1 LASHGVPPTPR
12 CAMAETQYRLLQVNS
27 EGDVLVLTITE
38 AQVEGDTIAQALHK
52 ELLAARQA
60 ADARNVVVDFQNVL
74 YISSVAFGP
83 LLGIRRTLQGLDG
96 RLIVCGL
103 NQMVGDI
110 FYTTR
115 MVSPTGEFSAP
126 FEMKPDVPSA
136 IAAMA
141 SPPKTEPPPA

>member
-1 LASHGVPPTPR
+1 
-12 CAMAETQYRLLQVNS
+12 MAETPYRLLQANA

-38 AQVEGDTIAQALHK
+38 AQVEGDTIAQTLHQ
-52 ELLAARQA
+52 ELLAARQTE
-60 ADARNVVVDFQNVL
+60 DARKVVVDFQNVI

-83 LLGIRRTLQGLDG
+83 LLHLRRTLQGVNG

-103 NQMVGDI
+103 NKMVGDI

-126 FEMKPDVPSA
+126 FELKPDVPSA
-136 IAAMA
+136 IAALTTGA
-141 SPPKTEPPPA
+141 Q